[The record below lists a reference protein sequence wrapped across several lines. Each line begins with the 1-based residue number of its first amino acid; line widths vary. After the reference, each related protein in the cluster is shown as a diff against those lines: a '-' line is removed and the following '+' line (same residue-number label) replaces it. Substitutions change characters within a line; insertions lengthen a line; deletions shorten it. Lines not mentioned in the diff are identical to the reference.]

1 MITYPTETGQ
11 EKSALRPGVSLRLN
25 AVGKK
30 YPLRGASAC
39 GDFWALKDINLEVKE
54 KEMVGIIGR
63 NGAGKTS
70 LLNIICGTL
79 SPTEGSVTKNGRVLG
94 LFSLGVG
101 FQDELTGRENIFL
114 NGTILGAEKK
124 ELNDKISFIIEFSEL
139 GDFIDMPLG
148 SYSQGM
154 RLRLGFSIVTALDF
168 DILVID
174 EILAVGDALFQNK
187 CFQRLLDFKQ
197 QGKTL
202 IITSQSLDL
211 VERLCDKVAL
221 VDHGK
226 LLFFGNPEEGIGKY
240 KLLLNTEKFSVGS
253 VNKSAD
259 LVTDT
264 KKWADNISDWG
275 KKFGSK
281 EVTIDSVEFID
292 KSGNNNNK
300 ISTLDNL
307 KIKVSFT
314 VRFKVE
320 NPHFGIAIF
329 RNDGVYCYGPNTGFD
344 RHMIPELN
352 PGRGYFML
360 DYRSLLLA
368 PGGYKVSIAIWD
380 KNETLAFDYHYGY
393 YELIVIGF
401 NNNRKGLLNMPF
413 KIKHRNIWKI
423 FCYLILCRKNAP
435 VVDPDLLTDKFG
447 HINDNN
453 NIKLKYLKILDRNKC
468 SKDIFMT
475 NESVNFAINFYSAKS
490 FNKDSYLWLGIYRDD
505 GVYCQGVVLPL
516 GMRKDYDILFP
527 RFSLLPGLYHISI
540 GVWDSARGKFIMCH
554 HRAYPL
560 KIVFNRQD
568 HGTVFLEHKW
578 RWEVS

>member
-1 MITYPTETGQ
+1 MITYPTEAGQ
-11 EKSALRPGVSLRLN
+11 EKAALPAKASLQLSG
-25 AVGKK
+25 AGKK
-30 YPLRGASAC
+30 YPLRGANAC

-54 KEMVGIIGR
+54 REIVGIIGR

-70 LLNIICGTL
+70 LLNIISGTP
-79 SPTEGSVTKNGRVLG
+79 SPTEGSVIRKGKVLG

-114 NGTILGAEKK
+114 NGAILGAGKK
-124 ELNDKISFIIEFSEL
+124 ELNDKVNSIIEFSEL

-187 CFQRLLDFKQ
+187 CFQRLLDFKR
-197 QGKTL
+197 QGRTL
-202 IITSQSLDL
+202 IITSQSMDL

-221 VDHGK
+221 IDHGK
-226 LLFFGNPEEGIGKY
+226 LLFFGNPQEGIGKY
-240 KLLLNTEKFSVGS
+240 KLLLNTEKFSVGQGR
-253 VNKSAD
+253 KGAD

-281 EVTIDSVEFID
+281 EIMIESVEFID
-292 KSGNNNNK
+292 KSGYRNNK

-307 KIKVSFT
+307 KIKVFFT
-314 VRFKVE
+314 VRFKVK

-344 RHMIPELN
+344 NHEIPELS
-352 PGRGYFML
+352 PGKGYFML

-380 KNETLAFDYHYGY
+380 KNETLAFDHHYGY
-393 YELIVIGF
+393 YELIVTGY
-401 NNNRKGLLNMPF
+401 NNNRKGLLNIPF
-413 KIKHRNIWKI
+413 KIKHHSVVKR
-423 FCYLILCRKNAP
+423 FGYFLSGGKNNP
-435 VVDPDLLTDKFG
+435 DINPDLLTDKSG
-447 HINDNN
+447 QINNTD
-453 NIKLKYLKILDRNKC
+453 NIKLGCIKILDRNGNR
-468 SKDIFMT
+468 KDIFMT
-475 NESVNFAINFYSAKS
+475 NESVDFSISFDNAQF
-490 FNKDSYLWLGIYRDD
+490 FNKDLYLWLGIYRND
-505 GVYCQGVVLPL
+505 GIYCQGVDTPL
-516 GMRKDYDILFP
+516 GRRKDYNISFP

-540 GVWDSARGKFIMCH
+540 GVWDSAGGKFIMCH

-578 RWEVS
+578 RWKVS